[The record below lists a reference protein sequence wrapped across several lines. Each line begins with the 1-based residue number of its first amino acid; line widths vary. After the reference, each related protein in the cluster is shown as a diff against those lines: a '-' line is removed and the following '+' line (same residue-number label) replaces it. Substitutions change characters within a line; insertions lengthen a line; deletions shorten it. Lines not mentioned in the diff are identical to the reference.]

1 MNFLGNTVVQIL
13 NASFV
18 EGIVRNFETI
28 LPVQAIFLPL
38 AAAITGEK
46 ADLSEPWLYLLF
58 IHWLGSVLHSLWTFA
73 NPFHCLLYLVRI
85 DSIHSQGDPSYDWLL
100 HYWINH
106 PSHARKRT
114 FNTLSR
120 SASAVNMNNPM
131 PFIRGAD
138 GERGLLHTGERASK
152 IAFAHP
158 PRDNET
164 VWFFRDG
171 VLFRLSASSGFEKI
185 TVRCFAKSRQPLVAF
200 LREARAFHRKTQ
212 TKKVPFHTY
221 DHPGGT
227 WETFTKPHRPL
238 STIKIPRSTK
248 ESLLQ
253 DVVGFLDDEKW
264 YALRGIPW
272 RRTYFLHGPVGS
284 GKSSTI
290 HALASELQLAIYALD
305 LRLTGMDISTIGAA
319 IRSVPARSLIQ
330 IEGIDALLADHQR
343 NVIGIGHQRG
353 GDGPQQEAMVS
364 AVDMRCPFGA
374 GSAHSET
381 RRASESLGLTL
392 PGKPCCA
399 PTSVHA
405 GL

>member
-1 MNFLGNTVVQIL
+1 MCLCWTVHTGASNLITEHAGPNSPHHTGRALRIWKLILGLLHLVVLDSAPAFLLFTSLSDHIGLADVMNFLGDTVVQIL

-46 ADLSEPWLYLLF
+46 ANLSEPWLYLLF

-185 TVRCFAKSRQPLVAF
+185 
-200 LREARAFHRKTQ
+200 
-212 TKKVPFHTY
+212 
-221 DHPGGT
+221 
-227 WETFTKPHRPL
+227 
-238 STIKIPRSTK
+238 
-248 ESLLQ
+248 
-253 DVVGFLDDEKW
+253 
-264 YALRGIPW
+264 
-272 RRTYFLHGPVGS
+272 HGQMLCEV
-284 GKSSTI
+284 
-290 HALASELQLAIYALD
+290 
-305 LRLTGMDISTIGAA
+305 
-319 IRSVPARSLIQ
+319 
-330 IEGIDALLADHQR
+330 
-343 NVIGIGHQRG
+343 
-353 GDGPQQEAMVS
+353 
-364 AVDMRCPFGA
+364 
-374 GSAHSET
+374 
-381 RRASESLGLTL
+381 
-392 PGKPCCA
+392 
-399 PTSVHA
+399 
-405 GL
+405 